1 MFRLPGPLK
10 HLIRSGMQPVD
21 VNPEQ
26 PIPDTHLT
34 FLRELK
40 DFLSSVDEPLDKVEF
55 ITAIASQWS
64 FLWPWMKTSLAAI
77 TTFETH
83 KMCSPDMCRTVS
95 TCTDPV
101 LALIALIL
109 KSSTTKTASFITI
122 VFNSPSIVRLLSLS
136 WAASLTGRTDSQYT
150 HLVMGT
156 MRPLFDDHSRAQ
168 YDYDNIIHA
177 LSLELQL
184 CSQKMFQAESLASF
198 CVSLITERFLES
210 DQSFDCLRLYML
222 LHLFHFPACGAFSR
236 LDKAEQCLSCL
247 CQVWELLTPGDTH
260 AVCPPSG
267 SDDSEASCSH
277 KLRLSCLERILSYL
291 VIFLSGGVPWVVVA
305 LNREHRVITRIAQS
319 CRSLYE
325 GCSVLDPE
333 EAVSSLDIDVLKA
346 FRAVIVIIHSHR
358 AYRGVDYRIK
368 NSFRLWVGSNRCTDS
383 LLLPECSEKHDLQSS
398 WTLLLD
404 DFCAPQHISER
415 RLWWS
420 SALKGYCNYPKEESS
435 VLINDRIQR
444 LGHAYVLEHLSFG
457 DVAQDTIL
465 DYPVSQA
472 ERLYMSCMLRDIIG
486 AHTEHLFPLIESQL
500 GTETV
505 AVVVDIWTPNITIDV
520 VRLRDIQEEMG
531 LTLRQQIEQEKPRLF
546 CCGRVLVS
554 TANRLLIRVA
564 MPVMMQTKLASQPI

>member
-21 VNPEQ
+21 VDPEQ

-444 LGHAYVLEHLSFG
+444 LGHAYVLGAGSLCTAPHIVSESITRFI
-457 DVAQDTIL
+457 DTIVL
-465 DYPVSQA
+465 
-472 ERLYMSCMLRDIIG
+472 IG
-486 AHTEHLFPLIESQL
+486 RESEKLKIPSWTTLCLKRNL